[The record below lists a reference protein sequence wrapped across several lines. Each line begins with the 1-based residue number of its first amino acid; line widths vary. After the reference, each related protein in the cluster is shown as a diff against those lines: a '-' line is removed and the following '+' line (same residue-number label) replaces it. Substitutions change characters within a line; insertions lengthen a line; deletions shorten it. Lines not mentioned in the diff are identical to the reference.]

1 MPRFKSHALTGIGV
15 VITTVGLITTLV
27 LGLDWLQVSASPLPQ
42 FPINS
47 VRVISDPP
55 PADLPGQF
63 VERTLLQNHGGDPH
77 PNWRSEDFDDSGWQP
92 SYPVVTRPAWG
103 LPVDATPP
111 TDFIWGGPPGAGPFA
126 GRYNI
131 PNTGAN
137 QYLFIRK
144 NFCIPINADLT
155 SVSVVN
161 PASFEIAT
169 TTVAPPPPPVLPPP
183 GSATITFNGA
193 NVVTGLAGDE
203 SGTHYSLNLAVP
215 VAAARQLGRNTL
227 ALRVRDD
234 EVDNTAGVAY
244 NLDFNYT
251 IDPTALTL
259 NSNPASPALI
269 NTAVTFSQNNNGLS
283 NDGPFTFAWDFG
295 DGTTSTAAAPTKVYN
310 TPGIYVVRL
319 TMTDRFGCPSAPV
332 SLVYQVLGPPPSA
345 ADDDDDEAP
354 IPTPP
359 PSPTSTPSPSPT
371 PAGPRYLPE
380 TGVLDQDQ
388 SAANSLAY
396 LTAGTLLTAS
406 FSGLLFL
413 LIGYGLTHHWFKKR
427 D

>member
-1 MPRFKSHALTGIGV
+1 MPHFKSRSLIGIGIIVGIGV
-15 VITTVGLITTLV
+15 VIALV
-27 LGLDWLQVSASPLPQ
+27 LELDSLVSASPLPQ

-63 VERTLLQNHGGDPH
+63 SERTVLQNHGGDPH
-77 PNWRSEDFDDSGWQP
+77 PNWRLEDFDDSGWQP
-92 SYPVVTRPAWG
+92 SYPVVTQPAWG

-161 PASFEIAT
+161 PASFQIAT

-203 SGTHYSLNLAVP
+203 SGAHYSLNLAVP

-234 EVDNTAGVAY
+234 EVDNRAGVAY

-259 NSNPASPALI
+259 NSNPASPGQV
-269 NTAVTFSQNNNGLS
+269 NTAVTFSQNNTGLS
-283 NDGPFTFAWDFG
+283 NDGPYTFAWDFG

-310 TPGIYVVRL
+310 TPGTYVVRL

-332 SLVYQVLGPPPSA
+332 SLIYEVLAPPPPPA
-345 ADDDDDEAP
+345 ADDDDDDDEAP
-354 IPTPP
+354 IPTPL

-371 PAGPRYLPE
+371 PEGPRYLPE

-388 SAANSLAY
+388 SAANSSAY
-396 LTAGTLLTAS
+396 LIEGTLLAVG
-406 FSGLLFL
+406 FSGLLFF
-413 LIGYGLTHHWFKKR
+413 GYGLSRHWFKVC

>member
-1 MPRFKSHALTGIGV
+1 MPHFKSRTLTGIG
-15 VITTVGLITTLV
+15 IIVGIGAAIALV
-27 LGLDWLQVSASPLPQ
+27 LGLDLPVSASPLLQ

-63 VERTLLQNHGGDPH
+63 SEYTLLQNHGGDPH
-77 PNWRSEDFDDSGWQP
+77 PNWRLEDFNDSGWQP
-92 SYPVVTRPAWG
+92 SYPVVTQPAWG
-103 LPVDATPP
+103 LPVDAPPP

-131 PNTGAN
+131 PNTGAS

-144 NFCIPINADLT
+144 NFCIPINADLA

-161 PASFEIAT
+161 PASFQIAT
-169 TTVAPPPPPVLPPP
+169 TTTCPTCPPDPPP

-203 SGTHYSLNLAVP
+203 SGAHYPLNLAIP

-234 EVDNTAGVAY
+234 ELDNTAGVAY
-244 NLDFNYT
+244 NLDFNYA

-259 NSNPASPALI
+259 NSNPPSPGQV
-269 NTAVTFSQNNNGLS
+269 NTAVTFSQNNTGLS
-283 NDGPFTFAWDFG
+283 NDGPYTYAWDFG
-295 DGTTSTAAAPTKVYN
+295 DGTTSTAEVPTKVYN
-310 TPGIYVVRL
+310 TPGTYVVRL

-332 SLVYQVLGPPPSA
+332 TLVYQVLGSSA
-345 ADDDDDEAP
+345 PATDDDDDDDDDEAP
-354 IPTPP
+354 VPTPL

-371 PAGPRYLPE
+371 PEGPRYLPE
-380 TGVLDQDQ
+380 TGSLDQDQ
-388 SAANSLAY
+388 SAANSSAY
-396 LTAGTLLTAS
+396 LIAGTLLVVG
-406 FSGLLFL
+406 FSSLLFF
-413 LIGYGLTHHWFKKR
+413 IGYGLSRHWFKEH